1 MRPQMVLAT
10 LDAECLI
17 GLRFRRRLPIA
28 ECRAERFQ
36 LVGDD
41 GRIIGI
47 RSTQARRPLR
57 GKCSRYLLATERP
70 VDFRGCSWMIQ
81 SDSFGRAPLR
91 MGKLLQDPALFYDS
105 STVLGASWMPE
116 ATTFRVFA
124 PTAATVRVVVAD
136 SPTGDHNRC
145 LHGMKLRPYGI
156 WEVTIPGRLQNKY
169 YAYVLEGPG
178 FDPAREIIDI
188 YATCTQGRNPRSLIV
203 DLLETDPPGFRNHE
217 LPALTHPTDAVIY
230 EMHVRDFTIAANSGV
245 RHKGKYLG
253 LTESGTHLPDNP
265 AVCTGLDHLCE
276 LGVTHV
282 QLMPVADFD
291 NDETDADPYDWGYM
305 PSHFNSP
312 DGWYATS
319 REGTAR
325 IIELKRAIQ
334 AFHERGI
341 GVILDVVYNHT
352 SPCASFERLVPDYYY
367 RMTCRGRFSNGS
379 GCGNEF
385 CSESPMA
392 RRFLLDSLKYWVSEY
407 RVDGFRFDLMGLID
421 RKTMLRIKSEL
432 EAIRPGILI
441 YGEPWAAG
449 PTPLR
454 PLTDRWRLQ
463 NTGIGAFNDCVRNAI
478 KGDANGTEHGFI
490 QTGEHVENLRHALEG
505 SIHVNTVNPAE
516 TINYFECHD
525 NLTTWDK
532 LALSVP
538 HETEETRRGMMRLA
552 ALILFC
558 SQGIAFM
565 HSGQEFCRTKQGS
578 NNSYNQPDEINR
590 IDWSL
595 KKTYADVWAY
605 HRGMIAIR
613 RRHPVLRLRT
623 RQEIEQRV
631 GFSEPPHPKCVVC
644 HLDGSGLNGESA
656 HEMLILLNGHHEPVT
671 FRLPEGR
678 WSVLA
683 DAARADPVSLGAAS
697 GCIALP
703 PHSGTLLARPPNP
716 SEIIRMSK
724 PE

>member
-1 MRPQMVLAT
+1 MCPEMVLAT

-17 GLRFRRRLPIA
+17 GLRFRRRMRVA
-28 ECRAERFQ
+28 ECRPERFR
-36 LVGDD
+36 LIGDD
-41 GRIIGI
+41 GRVIGI

-57 GKCSRYLLATERP
+57 GRSSRYLLETERP
-70 VDFRGCSWMIQ
+70 VHFRGCSWVIH
-81 SDSFGRAPLR
+81 SEVFGRTPLR
-91 MGKLLQDPALFYDS
+91 MGGLLQDPALFYDP

-124 PTAATVRVVVAD
+124 PTAAAVRVVVAD
-136 SPTGDHNRC
+136 SPSGDHNRR
-145 LHGMKLRPYGI
+145 LHDMQPCSYGI
-156 WEVTIPGRLQNKY
+156 WEVTIPGNLRNKY

-178 FDPAREIIDI
+178 FDPAREITDI
-188 YATCTQGRNPRSLIV
+188 YATCTQGRSPRSLIV

-217 LPALTHPTDAVIY
+217 SPELAHPADAVIY
-230 EMHVRDFTIAANSGV
+230 EMHVRDFTIAAGSGV
-245 RHKGKYLG
+245 RYKGKYLG
-253 LTESGTHLPDNP
+253 LTECGTHLPDDP
-265 AVCTGLDHLCE
+265 TVCTGLDHLCE

-305 PSHFNSP
+305 PSYFNSP

-319 REGTAR
+319 RQGTAR

-367 RMTCRGRFSNGS
+367 RMTCHGRFSNGS

-385 CSESPMA
+385 RSESPMA
-392 RRFLLDSLKYWVSEY
+392 RRFLLDSLKYWVREY

-421 RKTMLRIKSEL
+421 RKTMLRIKTEL

-463 NTGIGAFNDCVRNAI
+463 NTGIGAFNDGIRNAI
-478 KGDANGTEHGFI
+478 KGDVNGTEPGFI
-490 QTGEHVENLRHALEG
+490 QTGEHIEDLRHALEG
-505 SIHVNTVNPAE
+505 SIHLNTVNPSE

-538 HETEETRRGMMRLA
+538 HETDETRRRMMRLA

-565 HSGQEFCRTKQGS
+565 HSGQEFCRTKRGS
-578 NNSYNQPDEINR
+578 HNSYNLPDEINR
-590 IDWSL
+590 TDWSL

-613 RRHPVLRLRT
+613 RRHPVLRLPT
-623 RQEIEQRV
+623 RQAIEQRV
-631 GFSEPPHPKCVVC
+631 SFNEPPHPKCVVC
-644 HLDGSGLNGESA
+644 HLDGSGLKGESA
-656 HEMLILLNGHHEPVT
+656 EEMLILLNGHHEPVE
-671 FRLPEGR
+671 FRLPSGK

-683 DAARADPVSLGAAS
+683 DAARAGAEPFGTA
-697 GCIALP
+697 GERATLP
-703 PHSGTLLARPPNP
+703 PHSGMLL
-716 SEIIRMSK
+716 SL
-724 PE
+724 